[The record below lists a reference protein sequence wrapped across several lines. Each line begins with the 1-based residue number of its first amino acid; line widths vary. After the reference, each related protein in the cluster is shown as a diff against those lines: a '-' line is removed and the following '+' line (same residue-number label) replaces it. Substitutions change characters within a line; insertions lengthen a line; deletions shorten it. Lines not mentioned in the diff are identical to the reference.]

1 MFRTRSSRRVLAAL
15 GGAAMIAGAG
25 TTAPALASQ
34 FHAVLSGSNVSPAG
48 DPDGWGRFRFRVD
61 GTLNTVC
68 GDLEVRSLGQV
79 TSAKLYRGAPGE
91 TGMAV
96 MDIDLPGREDND
108 SDDCDTVGDT
118 LADDI
123 QANPGN
129 YYVVV
134 NTAEFPNGALRGQIG
149 PGEGADG

>member
-15 GGAAMIAGAG
+15 GGAAMIAGVG

-34 FHAVLSGSNVSPAG
+34 YHAVLSGSKMSQGG
-48 DPDGWGRFRFRVD
+48 DPDGWGRFRFRLD
-61 GTLNTVC
+61 DTLNTLC

-79 TSAKLYRGAPGE
+79 TSAKLYHGD
-91 TGMAV
+91 MAV
-96 MDIDLPGREDND
+96 MDIDLPGPRDND
-108 SDDCDTVGDT
+108 SDDCDTIGDT
-118 LADDI
+118 LVDDI

-129 YYVVV
+129 YSVVV
-134 NTAEFPNGALRGQIG
+134 TTAEFPNGALRGEIG